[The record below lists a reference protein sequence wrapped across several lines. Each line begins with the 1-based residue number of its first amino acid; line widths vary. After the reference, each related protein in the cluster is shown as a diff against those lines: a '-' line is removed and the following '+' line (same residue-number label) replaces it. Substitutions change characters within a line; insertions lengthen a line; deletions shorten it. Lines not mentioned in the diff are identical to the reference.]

1 MKKSEWNY
9 LAKAMWEYS
18 EKHEGKISR
27 LLKELIREINNN
39 KEMIENDMGK
49 YEQNATSDR
58 PIDTDSTDKSDFTGL
73 GNIHDGEE

>member
-27 LLKELIREINNN
+27 LLKELIKLIHNNM
-39 KEMIENDMGK
+39 EMIENDMGE
-49 YEQNATSDR
+49 YEQNAASNR
-58 PIDTDSTDKSDFTGL
+58 PIDTDSTDKSYFTGL
-73 GNIHDGEE
+73 GNIYDGEK